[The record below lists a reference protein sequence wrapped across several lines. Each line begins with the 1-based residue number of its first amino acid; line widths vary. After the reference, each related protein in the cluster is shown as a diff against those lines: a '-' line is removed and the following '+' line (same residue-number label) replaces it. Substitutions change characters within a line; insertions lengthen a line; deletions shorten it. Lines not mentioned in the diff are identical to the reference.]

1 MKNIYKITKGQLIS
15 LWFFGIIAWVYSV
28 DSYSDFS
35 GFLSILIPAILVF
48 YTIGWRSNRDIREPI
63 VGISSDK
70 VMSGI
75 GKLLKFIV
83 PTIIVIGVLIFMG
96 IKFSEGKEVREA
108 RQNYIGI
115 FNRYD
120 KNLENAKSCLEERN
134 PPLIKQ
140 YTDECKARY
149 EQAYLSYTDCKKDMP
164 WQSHNQCLNWFG
176 SNYEAIDCSKETM
189 FNKANSIN
197 EIGCYSVLKDDFAQ
211 IISFEQE
218 IAGEFLDSYPKTK
231 ATFSQ
236 VEIQKLYD
244 LFPAEVFNEKTKD
257 RLNNFVESKGYT
269 IEQ

>member
-15 LWFFGIIAWVYSV
+15 LWVFGIIAWVYAV

-48 YTIGWRSNRDIREPI
+48 YTIGWRSNRDIKEPI
-63 VGISSDK
+63 LNINSDK
-70 VMSGI
+70 VKSSMS
-75 GKLLKFIV
+75 KFLKFLLPIAV
-83 PTIIVIGVLIFMG
+83 VVGVLIFME
-96 IKFSEGKEVREA
+96 IKFSEGKETREA
-108 RQNYIGI
+108 RENYIGI

-120 KNLENAKSCLEERN
+120 RNLENAKSCLEQKN
-134 PPLIKQ
+134 PQLIEQ
-140 YTDECKARY
+140 YTNECKARY
-149 EQAYLSYTDCKKDMP
+149 DQAYLSYKDCKKDMP

-197 EIGCYSVLKDDFAQ
+197 EIGCYSVLSEDLTK

-218 IAGEFLDSYPKTK
+218 IATEFLDSYPKTK
-231 ATFSQ
+231 AMFSR